1 MPNPEQQR
9 DAALKR
15 LDERLDT
22 LEASRARKVSGLG
35 AETRSAGDGYRL
47 LGELIG
53 GILGGLGLGW
63 VFDHYLHTTPWGLIG
78 GLLIGLG
85 VSVFMVVR
93 QATRMSAKAATEQRP
108 APPGASDDQ
117 NNA

>member
-1 MPNPEQQR
+1 MPNPDEQR

-15 LDERLDT
+15 LDARLET
-22 LEASRARKVSGLG
+22 LEAGRVRPVGGLG
-35 AETRSAGDGYRL
+35 AESQSAGDGYRL

-53 GILGGLGLGW
+53 GILGGLGFGW
-63 VFDHYLHTTPWGLIG
+63 VFDHYLHTTPWGLVG

-93 QATRMSAKAATEQRP
+93 QATVMSAKAAERTPVTP
-108 APPGASDDQ
+108 ASSGDDK
-117 NNA
+117 NA